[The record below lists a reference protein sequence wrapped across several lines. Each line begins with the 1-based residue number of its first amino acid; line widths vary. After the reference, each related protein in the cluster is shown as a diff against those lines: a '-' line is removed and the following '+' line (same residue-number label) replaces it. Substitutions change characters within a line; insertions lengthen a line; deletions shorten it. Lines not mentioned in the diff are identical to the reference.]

1 LPLASPDLPPK
12 PARTMTHEQISVTE
26 DARTAAPEAIALLL
40 ASADENILRALI
52 ENPALDESHLCL
64 LLERKDLP
72 GTLLGE
78 IAKQKNWRTN
88 YRVRRALAGHPHT
101 PRLAAMRLLRELHL
115 MDLVR
120 ISVQTAVPVELR
132 RLAEDRVISQLPQLP
147 LGQRI
152 MLARRGPARVAGG
165 LVAQG
170 PEQVAR
176 IALDNSFLTESQLLR
191 SLARETLPAQTVAA
205 IARHEKWSKLMNVR
219 VALLRHPHAP
229 GERVRSFLP
238 DLPLRELQELLK
250 ESRLSEDVRDHLRR
264 EIASRKQQ
272 NTLTQT

>member
-1 LPLASPDLPPK
+1 MA
-12 PARTMTHEQISVTE
+12 HEKISGLE
-26 DARTAAPEAIALLL
+26 NARTAAPEAIPALL
-40 ASADENILRALI
+40 ASANENILRALI
-52 ENPALDESHLCL
+52 ENPAFDETHICL
-64 LLERKDLP
+64 LLERKDLS

-78 IAKQKNWRTN
+78 IAKQKNWRTH
-88 YRVRRALAGHPHT
+88 YRVRRALAGHAHT

-120 ISVQTAVPVELR
+120 ISLQTASPVELR
-132 RLAEDRVISQLPQLP
+132 RLAEDRVLAQLPQLP

-152 MLARRGPARVAGG
+152 MLARRGSARVAGG

-191 SLARETLPAQTVAA
+191 ALAKETLPARSVEV

-219 VALLRHPHAP
+219 VAVLRHPHSP
-229 GERVRSFLP
+229 GERVLSFLP
-238 DLPLRELQELLK
+238 DLPLRELEELFK
-250 ESRLSEDVRDHLRR
+250 QSRLPENVRDHLRR
-264 EIASRKQQ
+264 EIASRK
-272 NTLTQT
+272 

>member
-1 LPLASPDLPPK
+1 MA
-12 PARTMTHEQISVTE
+12 HEQISGLE
-26 DARTAAPEAIALLL
+26 NARTAAPEAIPALL
-40 ASADENILRALI
+40 ASANENILRALI
-52 ENPALDESHLCL
+52 ENPSFDETHICL

-101 PRLAAMRLLRELHL
+101 PRLAAIRLLRELHL

-120 ISVQTAVPVELR
+120 ISLLPASPVELR
-132 RLAEDRVISQLPQLP
+132 RLAEERVLAQLPQLP

-152 MLARRGPARVAGG
+152 MLARRGSARVAGE
-165 LVAQG
+165 LIVQG

-191 SLARETLPAQTVAA
+191 SLAKETLPVQTVEV
-205 IARHEKWSKLMNVR
+205 IAKHEKWSKLMNVR
-219 VALLRHPHAP
+219 IALLRHPHLP
-229 GERVRSFLP
+229 GERVLSFLP
-238 DLPLRELQELLK
+238 DLPLRDLEELLK
-250 ESRLSEDVRDHLRR
+250 QSRLPGNVRDHLRR
-264 EIASRKQQ
+264 EIAARK
-272 NTLTQT
+272 

>member
-1 LPLASPDLPPK
+1 MAHD
-12 PARTMTHEQISVTE
+12 EISGPQ
-26 DARTAAPEAIALLL
+26 DARTAAPEAIPTLLL
-40 ASADENILRALI
+40 SANENILRALI
-52 ENPALDESHLCL
+52 ENPAFDETHICL

-120 ISVQTAVPVELR
+120 ISLQTASPVELR
-132 RLAEDRVISQLPQLP
+132 HLAEDRVLAQLPQLP

-152 MLARRGPARVAGG
+152 MLARRASARVAGG
-165 LVAQG
+165 LIAQG
-170 PEQVAR
+170 PENVAR

-191 SLARETLPAQTVAA
+191 SLAKEALLARTVEA
-205 IARHEKWSKLMNVR
+205 IAKHEKWSKLMNVR
-219 VALLRHPHAP
+219 IALLRHPYAP
-229 GERVRSFLP
+229 VERVLSFLP
-238 DLPLRELQELLK
+238 DLPLRDLEDLLK
-250 ESRLSEDVRDHLRR
+250 QSRLPESVRDDVRR
-264 EIASRKQQ
+264 EIASRK
-272 NTLTQT
+272 